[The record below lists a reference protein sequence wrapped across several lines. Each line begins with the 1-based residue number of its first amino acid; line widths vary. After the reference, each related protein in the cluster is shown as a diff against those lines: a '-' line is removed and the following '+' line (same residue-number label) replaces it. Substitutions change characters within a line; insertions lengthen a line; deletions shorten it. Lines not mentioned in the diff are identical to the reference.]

1 MRSVGPERTAP
12 RRGMLEGMR
21 REALEV
27 AVIHHRTPAV
37 LAQALERLAAF
48 APDVPVRVVDTAFD
62 PSLAVQLDGAHP
74 HLTWSSV
81 PNHSFATAVNAAAR
95 LAGRPL
101 LLHMNAD
108 VLIGP
113 DTVNALLDA
122 CDDPRVAAAGPLART
137 PGGALQDQGL
147 PYRLHHARLRWR
159 RGRGAGHARVD
170 VPWLSGC
177 LQVLRLEALEAV
189 GGFDARLR
197 FYNED
202 LEWCLRARRQGWRCL
217 LVDAE
222 VVHIGGAS
230 SSGRP
235 AFAVEGVRGG
245 YALTRRHGPA
255 WLRPLHRWGIA
266 AGAWLA
272 AQRADDP
279 VRRAAWRA
287 LAERSARDE
296 LATSCLGARLDDEP
310 LC

>member
-1 MRSVGPERTAP
+1 MRQ
-12 RRGMLEGMR
+12 
-21 REALEV
+21 EAVEV
-27 AVIHHRTPAV
+27 AVIHHRTPTL

-48 APDVPVRVVDTAFD
+48 APDVPVRVIDTAFD

-74 HLTWSSV
+74 HLSWLSAA
-81 PNHSFATAVNAAAR
+81 NHSFADAVNTAAR
-95 LAGRPL
+95 HARRPL

-108 VLIGP
+108 VMIGP
-113 DTVNALLDA
+113 DTVSALLEA
-122 CDDPRVAAAGPLART
+122 FDDPRVAAVGPQART
-137 PGGALQDQGL
+137 PAGALQDQGL

-159 RGRGAGHARVD
+159 RGRAAGRASVD

-177 LQVLRLEALEAV
+177 LQVLRLRALEGV

-202 LEWCLRARRQGWRCL
+202 LEWCVRARRHGWRCL
-217 LVDAE
+217 LVDVE
-222 VVHIGGAS
+222 VVHVGGAATN
-230 SSGRP
+230 GNV
-235 AFAVEGVRGG
+235 AFAIEGVRGG
-245 YALTRRHGPA
+245 YAFMRRHGMP

-266 AGAWLA
+266 GGAWLT

-279 VRRAAWRA
+279 ARRAAWRA
-287 LAERSARDE
+287 LAERSARDD